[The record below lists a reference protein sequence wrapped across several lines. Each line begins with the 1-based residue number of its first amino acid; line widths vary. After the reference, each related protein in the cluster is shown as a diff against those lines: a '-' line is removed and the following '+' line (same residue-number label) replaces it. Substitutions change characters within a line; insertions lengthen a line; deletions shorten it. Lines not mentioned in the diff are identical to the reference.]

1 MNKLAR
7 VVVEEPNSDSVQDR
21 DAGNVEQYLKKKI
34 EAEIRMKLINLPE
47 KYYTLGRNEKSAGL
61 LTRYETSTE

>member
-34 EAEIRMKLINLPE
+34 EAEIRMKLDQFAREILHARKKRKERWPIDS
-47 KYYTLGRNEKSAGL
+47 LRDIH
-61 LTRYETSTE
+61 

>member
-34 EAEIRMKLINLPE
+34 EAEIRMKLDQFAREIRHARKKREERWPID
-47 KYYTLGRNEKSAGL
+47 L
-61 LTRYETSTE
+61 LRDFH

>member
-34 EAEIRMKLINLPE
+34 EAEIRIKLGQFAREILHARKKREERWPIDS
-47 KYYTLGRNEKSAGL
+47 LRDIH
-61 LTRYETSTE
+61 